1 MTLMDGTTLAGFV
14 FVTYIIAGTI
24 KGTLGLGL
32 PTTALTIMT
41 FFLSPFQ
48 ALAINLIPMFLTN
61 VWQFSRASNISLLM
75 RRYAYFA
82 LSLSVTIFALSFVT
96 GKLSS
101 QMVQIAVAGAVI
113 LFSLYNLAQR
123 PFNLSQKR
131 DKHWQIF
138 FGAMAGIMGAIT
150 SMWAVPLVMYLLSR
164 KLNPKEFVDAAGFLL
179 LVGCVPLSVGYV
191 ATGLVTSDVL
201 IPAIAGTIG
210 SLSGFQLGA
219 RLRAYINAALFR
231 QILLWFFLAMG
242 LRMAVVAFYAA

>member
-1 MTLMDGTTLAGFV
+1 
-14 FVTYIIAGTI
+14 
-24 KGTLGLGL
+24 
-32 PTTALTIMT
+32 
-41 FFLSPFQ
+41 
-48 ALAINLIPMFLTN
+48 
-61 VWQFSRASNISLLM
+61 M

-131 DKHWQIF
+131 DKQWQIF

-191 ATGLVTSDVL
+191 ATGLSVTSEVL

-210 SLSGFQLGA
+210 SLSGFQLLA
-219 RLRAYINAALFR
+219 RACGL
-231 QILLWFFLAMG
+231 ILMPHCFGRFYCGSFFGNGITDGSRCL
-242 LRMAVVAFYAA
+242 LCRIIV